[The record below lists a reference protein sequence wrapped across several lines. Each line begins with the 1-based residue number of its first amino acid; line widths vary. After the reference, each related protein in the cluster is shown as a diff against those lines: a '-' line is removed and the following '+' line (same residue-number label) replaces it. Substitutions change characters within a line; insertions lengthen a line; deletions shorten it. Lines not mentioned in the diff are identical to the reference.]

1 MPAMQ
6 KDWVI
11 CSPHSYYS
19 ETHQDFIARS
29 CLRENRQWIYELI
42 DSGVGT
48 PDETVLVDNAH
59 WLLCVDKH
67 PGADT
72 RYLIVFRDPRL
83 KTIRD
88 LRQGDVAML
97 RDMHTQVL
105 QAMRAHQA
113 AWTSFSVYFHY
124 NPSVY
129 QLHAHVC
136 DNTVRNAGVVSALR
150 CHDLRHVV
158 RNLAADSLWYR
169 KALILTCKTKMFGRT
184 QAPRG
189 DAKW

>member
-1 MPAMQ
+1 MQ

-11 CSPHSYYS
+11 CSPHTYYS
-19 ETHQDFIARS
+19 ELHQDFITRS

-42 DSGVGT
+42 DSGADA
-48 PDETVLVDNAH
+48 PNETVLIDNER
-59 WLLCVDKH
+59 WLLCLDKH
-67 PGADT
+67 PGTDT

-88 LRQGDVAML
+88 LRHGDLKML
-97 RDMHTQVL
+97 SNMRTEVL
-105 QAMRAHQA
+105 AVIRKQHPD
-113 AWTSFSVYFHY
+113 WPSLSVYFHY

-136 DNTVRNAGVVSALR
+136 ENTVRHSGQVSALR
-150 CHDLRHVV
+150 CHDLRHVL

-169 KALILTCKTKMFGRT
+169 EALILTCKTKVFGRM
-184 QAPRG
+184 APTRG
-189 DAKW
+189 DQKW